1 MTSDRTKI
9 QILGIMIILLL
20 LLTITVGFHRF
31 NLNEEVTG
39 ICDIQCVKTPMPE
52 PNPIPKPKNNTPP
65 PIKVTPKDG
74 GNSPTPIIASTTL
87 FDYNQDGQK
96 TLRLILT
103 MNNPNFIITDSLY
116 AFYADPDNIP
126 DWNNITEEKL
136 GEYVIRIPLSNI
148 NGTYGPQGTYL
159 VSIPNI
165 TLNVTDPTGPPIAT
179 PLNTVGSP
187 NTYRYFLVF
196 GEEGMS
202 GGSSYPFDRG
212 TGLESDPFVIQ
223 DIVQLDALRYYTT
236 TNGSGKYFEIVEN
249 ISFPTEW
256 NNNTGN
262 AHNRALSNGNGWI
275 SIGGNKG
282 ASPVNN
288 DTNAFRGNLNGNNKT
303 LSNFIIKSDAFSEGL
318 FGSVGGNDTQR
329 TEIKNLKINHLTMN
343 NVTTSSSYVGA
354 LSGHANY
361 INITNVD
368 VTALT
373 LNGFTRVGGLVGYVN
388 HSKIEN
394 SNVSGTITTTNY
406 ATGGLIGSASNSQIN
421 HSNSTTNIVSERL
434 TGTNTSGTGG
444 LVGVMTNVN
453 IDNSNHIGTLKG
465 FDSTGGLVG
474 AALGENIKMNNSTH
488 TGNIEGWN
496 NTGGLIGLIQSGSN
510 YSIGLSHATGDL
522 FISSH
527 INPTGGVGGIIGKD
541 LIPNGTMDNCHYKGN
556 ISFAQDVE
564 ISQNIGGLV
573 GFIADQNT
581 TIKNSSAEIEIVVD
595 KGKNVGGLVGHAFYK
610 NYHIE
615 NCTAF
620 GNISTTS
627 NPDSLLSTAGGIGG
641 KLNNTTIV
649 NSSSSVN
656 INGIS
661 NSSEKAKYGGL
672 IGESSSQTQ
681 VIRSYSTGNIYGNE
695 DNVGGLIGAS
705 AGDTIQDSYATGNII
720 GKTFVGGLVGE
731 MKEQD
736 SSGTRPAAIKN
747 SYASGN
753 VSATNMQAG
762 LVGSIGNN
770 TTLENCVALNTAI
783 NGSNTHRIYD
793 LKATG
798 SGIVLTNNYAY
809 EGMTGTISQF
819 SDKTSS
825 GRDGSDV
832 SAANAK
838 TQAFYSGT
846 LTWNFGPT
854 GPVWKM
860 GNTAYPLPVLS
871 WQDESTYPKN
881 PPAWMN

>member
-1 MTSDRTKI
+1 MKQKQDIMTSNHTRKR
-9 QILGIMIILLL
+9 ILSIFIILLL
-20 LLTITVGFHRF
+20 LLTFAAWFVWLNQNKEITCV
-31 NLNEEVTG
+31 
-39 ICDIQCVKTPMPE
+39 CDVQSVKTSASGFDPV
-52 PNPIPKPKNNTPP
+52 PKPANNTTP
-65 PIKVTPKDG
+65 PIKVIPEGTPESG
-74 GNSPTPIIASTTL
+74 GNPSTTIITNATL
-87 FDYNQDGQK
+87 FDYNQDEQK
-96 TLRLILT
+96 TLRVIVTADANIDSIKNNLSVRYTNLNNENENGTVQIDSTNVVSYNPVNKQYLISIKKPGTPLENVGDLNT
-103 MNNPNFIITDSLY
+103 YS
-116 AFYADPDNIP
+116 
-126 DWNNITEEKL
+126 
-136 GEYVIRIPLSNI
+136 YVIFYDNETNTTSDVHYPFES
-148 NGTYGPQGTYL
+148 GTGAQ
-159 VSIPNI
+159 
-165 TLNVTDPTGPPIAT
+165 AT
-179 PLNTVGSP
+179 PFEIKN
-187 NTYRYFLVF
+187 
-196 GEEGMS
+196 
-202 GGSSYPFDRG
+202 
-212 TGLESDPFVIQ
+212 
-223 DIVQLDALRYYTT
+223 IVQLDALRYYTT

-343 NVTTSSSYVGA
+343 NVTTRSSYVGA

-434 TGTNTSGTGG
+434 AGTNTSGTGG

-510 YSIGLSHATGDL
+510 YSIELSHATGDL

-573 GFIADQNT
+573 GFIADQGT

-595 KGKNVGGLVGHAFYK
+595 KGKNVGGLVGKVYYK

-620 GNISTTS
+620 GNISTAS
-627 NPDSLLSTAGGIGG
+627 NPGSLLSTAGGIGG

-695 DNVGGLIGAS
+695 DNVGGLIGFATS
-705 AGDTIQDSYATGNII
+705 QTSINNSFATGNVSGKNDSGGLVGNLTNGFVVNSYATGNVTTSTGSFSGI
-720 GKTFVGGLVGE
+720 GGLIGSVSNSNLDHSIALNKNIEAGTNPVGRVYGIG
-731 MKEQD
+731 
-736 SSGTRPAAIKN
+736 SGT
-747 SYASGN
+747 
-753 VSATNMQAG
+753 
-762 LVGSIGNN
+762 N
-770 TTLENCVALNTAI
+770 TI
-783 NGSNTHRIYD
+783 SDH
-793 LKATG
+793 
-798 SGIVLTNNYAY
+798 YAY
-809 EGMTGTISQF
+809 DGMTKNGTGTF
-819 SDKTSS
+819 TEGGMNGMNVNKPT
-825 GRDGSDV
+825 
-832 SAANAK
+832 AL
-838 TQAFYSGT
+838 TQVFYNDT
-846 LTWNFGPT
+846 LKWNFGST
-854 GPVWKM
+854 DTVWKM
-860 GNTAYPLPVLS
+860 GNSDYPLPVLN
-871 WQDESTYPKN
+871 WQDESTYPEN
-881 PPAWMN
+881 PPAWAVTP